1 MSPAVVGIVPARSGS
16 KGVPGKNTR
25 LLHGRPLLEYTARAA
40 FAAGV
45 LDRVILTTDSPDIA
59 DVGRRVGLE
68 VPFLAPCRPVAG
80 RHADGAGPASCGGGA
95 CRRRLET
102 PGIIVLLQPT
112 SPLRRPEHIV
122 DAVEMLKQTPATS
135 VVSVVEVPR
144 HLSPDY
150 VMRVEAGVLK
160 PFLAD
165 GLRITRRQ
173 DARQAYV
180 RDGTVYAFRAE
191 TLDRFGDIYGNDCRP
206 LRFSRRIVVDRLACG
221 LGRRRADAGGRQ
233 MRSAIRRMVPQAFRH
248 RVSAELAR
256 FRSAA
261 LRRRFAALAAEGWPI
276 LAGPWL
282 GEVGFEVLYW
292 APFLRW
298 FAEEFHVDPA
308 RIIVI
313 SRGGTASWY
322 QPFAGSN
329 LRGAAMREGARP
341 AGRAPCWRGGLESRL
356 EIRQSTCASWAR
368 LRRQVAFSLPS

>member
-68 VPFLAPCRPVAG
+68 VPFLRPAALSQDDTPMVPVL
-80 RHADGAGPASCGGGA
+80 RHAVEALAADGW
-95 CRRRLET
+95 T

-206 LRFSRRIVVDRLACG
+206 LLIP
-221 LGRRRADAGGRQ
+221 ADESLSIDSPADWDV
-233 MRSAIRRMVPQAFRH
+233 AERM
-248 RVSAELAR
+248 
-256 FRSAA
+256 
-261 LRRRFAALAAEGWPI
+261 
-276 LAGPWL
+276 LAG
-282 GEVGFEVLYW
+282 
-292 APFLRW
+292 AK
-298 FAEEFHVDPA
+298 
-308 RIIVI
+308 
-313 SRGGTASWY
+313 
-322 QPFAGSN
+322 
-329 LRGAAMREGARP
+329 
-341 AGRAPCWRGGLESRL
+341 
-356 EIRQSTCASWAR
+356 
-368 LRRQVAFSLPS
+368 